1 MEFGR
6 ENGRRSL
13 PSSHDYHGL
22 HDDSTLR
29 DTVENGDLMIV
40 LQSRGLE
47 INQTNRL

>member
-6 ENGRRSL
+6 ENRRGSL
-13 PSSHDYHGL
+13 PCSRDFHGL
-22 HDDSTLR
+22 RDDSTLR

-47 INQTNRL
+47 VNPTVF